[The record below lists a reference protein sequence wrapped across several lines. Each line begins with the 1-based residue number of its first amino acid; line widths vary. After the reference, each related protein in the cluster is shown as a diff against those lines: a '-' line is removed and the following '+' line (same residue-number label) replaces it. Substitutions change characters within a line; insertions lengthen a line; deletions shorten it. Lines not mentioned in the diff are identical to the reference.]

1 MHSLENWIKTLSE
14 SEVEQ
19 IELSERRPKRSDRTG
34 RSRQPRTKVF
44 SRNPERDHA
53 LVLLMV
59 RHGLRVSAC
68 KLKLSDID
76 LNSKVLQ
83 VKRLKSGKLT
93 EHPLYNGE
101 VKIKHDLT
109 PSSGR
114 KTLRSYTTSD
124 CNANI
129 NESID
134 SLSRSLTPR
143 SAPLL
148 DLRQIDRIF
157 PSEINS

>member
-1 MHSLENWIKTLSE
+1 MMRARK
-14 SEVEQ
+14 
-19 IELSERRPKRSDRTG
+19 
-34 RSRQPRTKVF
+34 
-44 SRNPERDHA
+44 A
-53 LVLLMV
+53 LV
-59 RHGLRVSAC
+59 
-68 KLKLSDID
+68 ID
-76 LNSKVLQ
+76 AIRCQRKWD
-83 VKRLKSGKLT
+83 KGGGRLY
-93 EHPLYNGE
+93 H
-101 VKIKHDLT
+101 
-109 PSSGR
+109 
-114 KTLRSYTTSD
+114 YTTSD